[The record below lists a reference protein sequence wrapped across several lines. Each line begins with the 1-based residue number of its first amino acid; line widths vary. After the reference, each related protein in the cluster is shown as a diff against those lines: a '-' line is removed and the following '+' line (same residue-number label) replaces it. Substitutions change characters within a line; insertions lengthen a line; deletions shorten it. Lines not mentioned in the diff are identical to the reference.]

1 MNTID
6 LRELLSKATPRPW
19 AIYPGNNLGGDDSG
33 GEYQQLIRNNRIH
46 CPSDTALIV
55 ALVNNAE
62 ALLDE
67 IERLR
72 GALIFIRASDA
83 AGQDWLDGLK
93 ARTARIVE
101 PCS

>member
-1 MNTID
+1 MNTTK

-19 AIYPGNNLGGDDSG
+19 SLAPGRILTGA
-33 GEYQQLIRNNRIH
+33 EYERIVHRDHIH
-46 CPSDTALIV
+46 CDSDAALIV

-72 GALIFIRASDA
+72 DNVAQII
-83 AGQDWLDGLK
+83 
-93 ARTARIVE
+93 
-101 PCS
+101 